1 MSDERGA
8 DRTSFLLVSTPR
20 AQRGWGICPES
31 RCQWMAQPE
40 NAHTSPDCPRL
51 APVSLL
57 RFPRSG
63 SLPILRLVPRKM
75 LKEKGGP
82 QSWAS
87 STCRGGGLPWCSDSK
102 ESACSAGDPV
112 PSLYGKV
119 PWRRAWQPT
128 PVFVPGESHGQRS
141 LVGYSPWG
149 CKESDTTEQLTHTHT
164 HTHTTQP
171 AGWCP
176 ETAKSLPNK
185 LCVLPTADC
194 LCIAF
199 NRESPQCWGNS
210 CWW

>member
-1 MSDERGA
+1 MHTHHLTAPAWPPSASCVFLGVAAFPSWDLYPERCW
-8 DRTSFLLVSTPR
+8 RR
-20 AQRGWGICPES
+20 RGVLRVE
-31 RCQWMAQPE
+31 RHQP
-40 NAHTSPDCPRL
+40 A
-51 APVSLL
+51 
-57 RFPRSG
+57 
-63 SLPILRLVPRKM
+63 
-75 LKEKGGP
+75 
-82 QSWAS
+82 
-87 STCRGGGLPWCSDSK
+87 GGGLPWCSDSK

-185 LCVLPTADC
+185 LCAFCQQQTVFVL
-194 LCIAF
+194 LSI
-199 NRESPQCWGNS
+199 ESLHSAGGIPVDGNGVISSFPRTLFCNCSPINSSSRRPQGKPLLIVP
-210 CWW
+210 